1 MSLKGVELP
10 LVFKFINA
18 IYRALIERFGED
30 SWEILWRSGEILF
43 KELKDDIGVTEDMEI
58 NHAVQR
64 LCDYIRRVRLVDR
77 IEYIFNEDKS
87 TIETV
92 VHFPF
97 SIDMYKREMA
107 GPIYIFSSLLAS
119 VLNYIGYRVERS
131 GEHYIMDRNKLVE
144 KWKVTKL

>member
-1 MSLKGVELP
+1 MSLNGVELP

-30 SWEILWRSGEILF
+30 SWEVLWRSGEILF

-64 LCDYIRRVRLVDR
+64 LCDYMRRIRLVDK
-77 IEYIFNEDKS
+77 IEYIFNEDNS

-97 SIDMYKREMA
+97 DINMYKREMA
-107 GPIYIFSSLLAS
+107 GPIYIFSSLLTS
-119 VLNYIGYRVERS
+119 VLQYIGYRLERG
-131 GEHYIMDRNKLVE
+131 GEHYILDKNKLVE
-144 KWKVTKL
+144 KWRITKI